1 MTGSFSDYLE
11 KEILD
16 HILGGGDYSR
26 PATVWIGLWTAALD
40 DTSTGS
46 SANEVSGGSYARV
59 SMTNNPTNWPA
70 ASGTTATKSN
80 GTAITF
86 PQATASWG
94 TVTHFGI
101 IDASTAGNIL
111 GWGTLT
117 VSKTIGNGDT
127 ASFAIGDLDVTLD

>member
-1 MTGSFSDYLE
+1 MGSFSDDLE
-11 KEILD
+11 KKLLN

-26 PATVWIGLWTAALD
+26 PATVYIGLWTSALND
-40 DTSTGS
+40 ASTGS
-46 SANEVSGGSYARV
+46 TANEVSGGSYVRKSV
-59 SMTNNPTNWPA
+59 TNNSTNWPA

-86 PQATASWG
+86 AQATASWG
-94 TVTHFGI
+94 TVTHFAI
-101 IDASTAGNIL
+101 LDASTAGNIL

-117 VSKTIGNGDT
+117 VSKAIGNGDT